1 MKKWMKKMGVMTV
14 ATVLLFSG
22 ASAAYAADEVNYGM
36 TGAMAVAAVH
46 MQAAY
51 DTTTPTVK
59 TMEVQAPAEN
69 MSASTIAGKEF
80 TKQLDIVASAYS
92 PNNAASEYNGL
103 TYMGTKVRPGVI
115 AVDPNV
121 IPLGSKVFITGY
133 NNPLLPAGGFV
144 ATAEDTGGAIKG
156 NRIDIFL
163 NGTEEQVLNFGMQNV
178 KVYVLK

>member
-14 ATVLLFSG
+14 ATVLLISVS
-22 ASAAYAADEVNYGM
+22 ASAHAADINYGM
-36 TGAMAVAAVH
+36 TGAMALAAVQI
-46 MQAAY
+46 QAAY
-51 DTTTPTVK
+51 ENTTTTAAVK
-59 TMEVQAPAEN
+59 STQAPVALT
-69 MSASTIAGKEF
+69 APTIAGKEY

-92 PNNAASEYNGL
+92 PNNAASEYGGL

-156 NRIDIFL
+156 DRIDIFL